1 MNSIK
6 YKINKLVSDART
18 RFYSAKVAAS
28 TSCDEQS
35 RSTDNLMG
43 KAKQC
48 PLLCFYPAHQLA
60 QVFSDY
66 FCGKITGIR
75 YTLDRQAIVS
85 QPHNVRGRLYSGVL
99 FTHFD
104 VMYED
109 FVHRT
114 MMNMSPKTCDLE
126 PILTTVLFDCID
138 DVLPALTNVLNM

>member
-1 MNSIK
+1 
-6 YKINKLVSDART
+6 
-18 RFYSAKVAAS
+18 
-28 TSCDEQS
+28 
-35 RSTDNLMG
+35 MG

-104 VMYED
+104 VMSED

-114 MMNMSPKTCDLE
+114 MNMSPKTYDLE
-126 PILTTVLFDCID
+126 PFLTTVLLDN
-138 DVLPALTNVLNM
+138 VLPALTNALNMSLSSGPISKLLKRAIVKLLLKTASLDPNILRTKN